1 MTRPAATGE
10 VQTVLGPVKPDEL
23 GITLVHEHLLLDL
36 TCLFAEPDTAR
47 GRARARQ
54 PVSLE
59 NLSWIRRNWTSSL
72 DNLRLDDEA
81 LAVREALEYRLD
93 GGRTIVDVTS
103 IGLARDPLGLQ
114 RIARA
119 TGLHVVMGC
128 GYYVA
133 RSHPAGMDS
142 RSQQDIE
149 DEIVREITRG
159 VADTGVR
166 AGIIGELGCSW
177 PLAADEE
184 KVLRAAA
191 RAQQRTGV
199 AVSIHPGPGRDP
211 ASLLQIIELLRAA
224 GADLGRVIMGH
235 LDRTGLEADTLRK
248 VAASG
253 CYLAFDTFGQETWV
267 YPLGPFDRLSDAQRV
282 DLIRELIAEG
292 LGRQI
297 LVSHDVGYKHR
308 LAAYG
313 GSGYSHVLTTVLPYQ
328 MRRKGIR
335 EEQVQWLLV
344 DNPARALQLAP
355 APR

>member
-1 MTRPAATGE
+1 MARPAAAGE
-10 VQTVLGPVKPDEL
+10 VQTVLGPVKPEEL
-23 GITLVHEHLLLDL
+23 GIALPHEHLLLDL

-47 GRARARQ
+47 GRALARQ
-54 PVSLE
+54 PVALE
-59 NLSWIRRNWTSSL
+59 NLSWIRRNWTSNL

-81 LAVREALEYRLD
+81 LAVKEALEYKLD
-93 GGRTIVDVTS
+93 GGRAIVDVTS
-103 IGLARDPLGLQ
+103 IGLARDPVGLQ

-133 RSHPAGMDS
+133 RSHPDSMDG
-142 RSQQDIE
+142 RSEQDIE
-149 DEIVREITRG
+149 DEIVREITQG

-177 PLAADEE
+177 PLADSEAR
-184 KVLRAAA
+184 VLRAAA

-199 AVSIHPGPGRDP
+199 AISIHPGRDQ
-211 ASLLQIIELLRAA
+211 ASPLQIIELLRAA

-235 LDRTGLEADTLRK
+235 LDRTGIEADTLRR
-248 VAASG
+248 VATSG
-253 CYLAFDTFGQETWV
+253 CYLALDTFGQETWV
-267 YPLGPFDRLSDAQRV
+267 YPLAPVDRLSDAQRV

-292 LGRQI
+292 LGRQV

-313 GSGYSHVLTTVLPYQ
+313 GSGYSHLLTTVLPHQ
-328 MRRKGIR
+328 MRRKQIQ
-335 EEQVQWLLV
+335 EEHIQWLLV
-344 DNPARALQLAP
+344 DNPARVLQLA
-355 APR
+355 